1 MSGKWM
7 IPLVDVRAEDASLVG
22 GKAVSL
28 AGMHHRGLLIPTG
41 MCITV
46 QAYNAYVDQTGL
58 RERMQMELD
67 RKPFEHM
74 RWEEMWD
81 AALRIRSMFL
91 TTPLPREL
99 ERGLVQGVQ
108 QTFNTQQAVVRSSAP
123 GEDSSGTSFAGLH
136 ESYVNVG
143 GVDDL
148 LESIRKVWASLFSD
162 AALLYRRELG
172 LDVATSSMA
181 VVIQPL
187 VQGQVS
193 GVAFTRSPED
203 ERVLVVEAVYGLNKG
218 LVDGLVEPDRWSMDR
233 KTGAVLTR
241 YEPVRD
247 SWIVPTENGTEQRS
261 LPDDRQDKPPLD
273 QEQLRQVYAA
283 ALQAEEIFGSA
294 QDMEWTIDRGRLHV
308 LQSRPITTG
317 RDDKAKDKRGWYL
330 SLRRSLDNLK
340 VLRIRIELEILPGMD
355 ELAGSLAEQD
365 LSQLSD
371 VSLAEEILRRKDL
384 NAQWEQIYWDECI
397 PFAHGA
403 RLFGQVYN
411 DVLKPSDPF
420 EFVQLL
426 TSTGMLSVQRNRMLH
441 RMASLAGKNPNLLQ
455 ALEQDR
461 PEDVDSEFHQLLTEF
476 LDRFGDLFCHQA
488 SCAQGRED
496 VLGLVL
502 KLALHGVPPVQSK
515 QDADQGLEGMFLE
528 AMGPEKQEQARE
540 LLDLARASYRLRDD
554 DNIHLGRIAAE
565 VQRAESEARER
576 LRKQGR
582 QCFTQDPQ
590 SAAAALLD
598 PHAEEVC
605 SPAARIEE
613 DITEPRMRSRQIL
626 GQPAGP
632 GVVQGRARVVKSV
645 DDLRLFQAGEILVCD
660 AVDPNMTAIVVLA
673 SGIVERRGG
682 MLIHGAIIAREY
694 GLPCVTGVA
703 QALQAIHSQ
712 DLITVDGYLG
722 IVTIVQSS
730 ESL

>member
-1 MSGKWM
+1 MM
-7 IPLVDVRAEDASLVG
+7 PLVDVRPEDAPLVG

-28 AGMHHRGLLIPTG
+28 AGLHHRGLLVPMG

-46 QAYNAYVDQTGL
+46 EAYNAYVDQTGL
-58 RERMQMELD
+58 RERMHMELD

-81 AALRIRSMFL
+81 AALRIRNMFL

-99 ERGLVQGVQ
+99 EQELVQGVQ
-108 QTFNTQQAVVRSSAP
+108 QSFGSRKAVVRSSAP
-123 GEDSSGTSFAGLH
+123 GEDSRGTSFAGLH

-181 VVIQPL
+181 VVIQDL

-203 ERVLVVEAVYGLNKG
+203 ERALVVEAVYGLNKG

-233 KTGAVLTR
+233 KTADVLTR

-273 QEQLRQVYAA
+273 REQLRQVYAA
-283 ALQAEEIFGSA
+283 ALRAEEIFGSA

-317 RDDKAKDKRGWYL
+317 REEKAKDKRGWYL

-340 VLRIRIELEILPGMD
+340 VLRTRIEQEILPGMD
-355 ELAGSLAEQD
+355 ELAGSLAKQNVSE
-365 LSQLSD
+365 LSD
-371 VSLAEEILRRKDL
+371 VSLAEEILRRNDVH
-384 NAQWEQIYWDECI
+384 AQWEQVYWDECI

-426 TSTGMLSVQRNRMLH
+426 TSTGMLSVQRNRMLY

-455 ALEQDR
+455 ALEQDG
-461 PEDVDSEFHQLLTEF
+461 PQNVDSEVHELLTEF

-488 SCAQGRED
+488 SCTQGRDD

-502 KLALHGVPPVQSK
+502 KLAVHGVLPDQSQK
-515 QDADQGLEGMFLE
+515 EAGLGLEPRFLE
-528 AMGPEKQEQARE
+528 AMGPEKQEQAAE

-565 VQRAESEARER
+565 VQRAVSEAEER

-582 QCFTQDPQ
+582 RCFTPDPR
-590 SAAAALLD
+590 SVAAALRD
-598 PHAEEVC
+598 PHAEKVC
-605 SPAARIEE
+605 SPAAQMKE
-613 DITEPRMRSRQIL
+613 DTAEPRMRSRQIL

-632 GVVQGRARVVKSV
+632 GLVQGRARVVKSV